1 MSYSFAL
8 LWYSLWFVTI
18 ILSYFASRF
27 AIIYFDKKWK
37 AITEEEELTAEQER
51 SQA

>member
-18 ILSYFASRF
+18 IGSYFASRY
-27 AIIYFDKKWK
+27 AILYFEKKWK
-37 AITEEEELTAEQER
+37 AATEEDEKAAEEKR
-51 SQA
+51 V

>member
-18 ILSYFASRF
+18 IASYFAARF
-27 AIIYFDKKWK
+27 AIIYFEKKWK
-37 AITEEEELTAEQER
+37 AATEADEKEAEQER
-51 SQA
+51 A

>member
-18 ILSYFASRF
+18 IGSYFASRF
-27 AIIYFDKKWK
+27 AILYFEKKWK
-37 AITEEEELTAEQER
+37 AATEEEEQAAEEKR
-51 SQA
+51 V

>member
-18 ILSYFASRF
+18 IVSYFAARF
-27 AIIYFDKKWK
+27 AILYFEKKWK
-37 AITEEEELTAEQER
+37 AATEEEERVAEEKR
-51 SQA
+51 A